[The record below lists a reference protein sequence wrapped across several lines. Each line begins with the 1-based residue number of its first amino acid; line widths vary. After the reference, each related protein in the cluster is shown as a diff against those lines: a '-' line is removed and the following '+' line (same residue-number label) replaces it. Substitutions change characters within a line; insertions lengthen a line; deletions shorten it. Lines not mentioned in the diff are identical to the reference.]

1 MQQSAAA
8 SRGTTPARDAV
19 DSLPPLPPAC
29 LFSRPYLPHHRSC
42 IHRILSPTLP
52 CPRRVFTCCRT
63 ATLAADTAH
72 SNTKPS
78 PSYVMQVCGVS
89 HTAVPSEV
97 AGVQGGMQDARFR
110 ACFSLLNSGLAS
122 WHFPTLPPS
131 THTQL
136 GALCPQA
143 RCLWRQPATST
154 PAMTMCPP
162 TPPAMTL
169 PMWWQ
174 VSEQSQG
181 QQFVGSLPG
190 SPFCK
195 LACLLAPKPH
205 PLPCVS

>member
-1 MQQSAAA
+1 M
-8 SRGTTPARDAV
+8 

-122 WHFPTLPPS
+122 WHFPTLPPL
-131 THTQL
+131 HTYTAWCPL
-136 GALCPQA
+136 PAGALFVAAAGNEYTCNDDVPTYPASYDLANVVAGQRAGPRAAVCWFTAWLALLQTGLPACSQA
-143 RCLWRQPATST
+143 APTAMRKLEPA
-154 PAMTMCPP
+154 CRR
-162 TPPAMTL
+162 
-169 PMWWQ
+169 
-174 VSEQSQG
+174 V
-181 QQFVGSLPG
+181 V
-190 SPFCK
+190 
-195 LACLLAPKPH
+195 
-205 PLPCVS
+205 